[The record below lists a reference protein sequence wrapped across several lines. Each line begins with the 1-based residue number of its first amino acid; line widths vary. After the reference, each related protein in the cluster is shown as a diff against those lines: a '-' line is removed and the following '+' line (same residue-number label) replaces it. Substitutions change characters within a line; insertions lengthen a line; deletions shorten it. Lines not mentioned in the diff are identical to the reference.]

1 MNRDTNTHAPK
12 NNPNG
17 NGRRSFSMIVG
28 VILIGIG
35 TLFMLGQYLN
45 TKWLYLSIV
54 PLIGLVMIGSGI
66 AYRKLG
72 FLIPGSLLF
81 GLGIGILFYFDQR
94 YDDLIQIRVGF
105 ILLGFS
111 FGWVLIALLSKLF
124 LSRMAW
130 WALIPATLIAA
141 LSICFLFTP
150 MRLIDF
156 VFFLTATTA
165 LIFLYIGA
173 ATKMLGFII
182 PGGILLGIGPGLF
195 IAWGT
200 SIEINPLSKTGLMLV
215 YFSIGWFII
224 SLAARILKNKFLWWP
239 IIPGGVIAMT
249 GFGLYLGGNP
259 NNATTFISNAGSITL
274 IIFGLYLLL
283 WRKGIHP

>member
-1 MNRDTNTHAPK
+1 MSTQTPQNKT
-12 NNPNG
+12 NG
-17 NGRRSFSMIVG
+17 NGRRSFSMIFG

-35 TLFMLGQYLN
+35 TLFMLGQYFN

-54 PLIGLVMIGSGI
+54 PISGLIMIGTGI

-81 GLGIGILFYFDQR
+81 GLGIGVLFYFDQR
-94 YDDLIQIRVGF
+94 YDNLIQIRVGF

-124 LSRMAW
+124 LPRMTW
-130 WALIPATLIAA
+130 WALIPAVLIAA
-141 LSICFLFTP
+141 LSVCFLFTP

-156 VFFLTATTA
+156 VLFLVAATA

-173 ATKMLGFII
+173 AAKMLGFII

-195 IAWGT
+195 VAWGT
-200 SIEINPLSKTGLMLV
+200 SLEINPLSKTGLMLV
-215 YFSIGWFII
+215 YFSTGWFII
-224 SLAARILKNKFLWWP
+224 SLVARIFKNKFIWWP
-239 IIPGGVIAMT
+239 IIPGGIIAMT